1 MSTPKAFQKATIECA
16 LRAFDRRRRVRRFL
30 VADEVGLGKT
40 VVARG
45 VIESMM
51 RRKRDCGP
59 LRVFYVCSSLAIAAQ
74 NKGSLLKVISDPE
87 IRGRAACDVDR
98 LTLAPNRMLS
108 GDVPLHLYTLTPDT
122 SIPDRRG
129 KRRSG
134 TAMERAL
141 LHNLLAARDP
151 SLTRIPGQG
160 EWLRRSLLR
169 ESWEDWKQWSGCTP
183 SPSLKRAFFPVLRK
197 QLRLEPGQHL
207 PPAIR
212 RELAKDP
219 LDTIKLL
226 RIALA
231 KTGLDALSPDLVIF
245 DEFQRFQDLLAGGD
259 RGSCIARE
267 MVRTGRGGPA
277 VLLLSATPY
286 RLYGGDL
293 DHWFGE
299 DRHHEQF
306 FDLVERLFGG
316 DDEAGRKRR
325 ELECLFRKY
334 GDALRSADPG
344 GATTRAVK
352 AKIEKRLRLIIA
364 RTERFG
370 HAAGQDAAEL
380 INVPAPLKTE
390 DFRIFRHMVE
400 CFKSDPEDRASGAGA
415 AVAYW
420 SSVPLP
426 MQTLGLD
433 YKAWRSAQRL
443 SPEEGTLHLTRTD
456 IDRFR
461 GPAVWPHP
469 RLRAMCERFQPEK
482 LAVPWLAP
490 SMPWWPLGGRWVSTP
505 LEKVLLF
512 SRFRA
517 VPRAVAGLMSYDL
530 ERHLLRRPSLR
541 LRFRDVTKRSPLG
554 PQRENLA
561 YFHPSAALA
570 RLIDPWRWKATSVKG
585 LARYAARE
593 MKAALTRLG
602 VEIRGRGGRSRTL
615 PELLVLLERR
625 LGAWDRSLGAW
636 RRLAASVAQKEDPGG
651 TSLQARVDQWHA
663 AVHGQLD
670 AVDSREIKTLA
681 NAALSSPGPVLA
693 RSLERHRLI
702 LDDDSAATYRALRA
716 SWEGLR
722 SYLNNPWMNTSMSGR
737 GDYRERIS
745 RAILDGNL
753 EAVLDEHLW
762 VTGTLRHLD
771 PEALVKH
778 LTTALSLRTS
788 DVKLYGLE
796 GRKSDYHLRSHAML
810 AFNQAVRRH
819 RPGANEGKEPAD
831 RTEEVRIAFNSPFWP
846 HVLATTSVGQ
856 EGLDFHT
863 WCGAIA
869 HWDLPGNPVDLE
881 QREGR
886 VDRYAGLA
894 IRRVLASEFAPDR
907 AAVESGCSP
916 WEVLADRSERA
927 HRNDPAGLAPWWIV
941 EGARVQRLIFD
952 VPLSEARARFEDL
965 RQQRL
970 LYRLTLG
977 QPDQSDLVRALR
989 GRISPEEATAATIN
1003 LSPWRSGDNKL

>member
-1 MSTPKAFQKATIECA
+1 MSAPKAFQRATIECV

-45 VIESMM
+45 VIENMM
-51 RRKRDCGP
+51 RRKRSRDP
-59 LRVFYVCSSLAIAAQ
+59 LRVFYVCSSLTIAAQ
-74 NKGSLLKVISDPE
+74 NKGSLLKAIPDPE
-87 IRGRAACDVDR
+87 TRDRAACDVDR
-98 LTLAPNRMLS
+98 LTLAPNRMLPE
-108 GDVPLHLYTLTPDT
+108 DVPLHLYTLTPDT

-129 KRRSG
+129 KHRSG
-134 TAMERAL
+134 TARERAL
-141 LHNLLAARDP
+141 LHNLLAAKYP
-151 SLTRIPGQG
+151 SLTQIRGQG
-160 EWLRRSLLR
+160 EWLRRNAR
-169 ESWEDWKQWSGCTP
+169 ASWGDWKRSSECKP
-183 SPSLKRAFFPVLRK
+183 SASLKRAFFPVLRE
-197 QLRLEPGQHL
+197 QLGLEPSQHL
-207 PPAIR
+207 PPGIR
-212 RELAKDP
+212 RELDKDP
-219 LDTIKLL
+219 LETIKLL

-231 KTGLDALSPDLVIF
+231 KTGLDVLAPDLVIF
-245 DEFQRFQDLLAGGD
+245 DEFQRFQDLLDGDD
-259 RGSCIARE
+259 RGSDIARE
-267 MVRTGRGGPA
+267 MVRTGREGRA

-293 DHWFGE
+293 DHLFGE

-306 FDLVERLFGG
+306 FKLVEWLFGG
-316 DDEAGRKRR
+316 DEVAGSRR
-325 ELECLFRKY
+325 QELECLFRKY

-344 GATTRAVK
+344 GATTRNVK
-352 AKIEKRLRLIIA
+352 ARIEELLRMVIA

-370 HAAGQDAAEL
+370 HDAGQDAAEL
-380 INVPAPLKTE
+380 SDDVPAPLNTG
-390 DFRIFRHMVE
+390 DLQTFRHMVN
-400 CFKSDPEDRASGAGA
+400 CFRNDAEKRVSGAA

-426 MQTLGLD
+426 MQALGPD
-433 YKAWRSAQRL
+433 YKAWKSARRSPPKKKVLRL
-443 SPEEGTLHLTRTD
+443 TKTD
-456 IDRFR
+456 VARLR
-461 GPAVWPHP
+461 GPAEWPHP
-469 RLRAMCERFQPEK
+469 KLRAMCERFQPEK

-490 SMPWWPLGGRWVSTP
+490 SMPWWPLGGRWAGVVPS
-505 LEKVLLF
+505 EKILLF

-530 ERHLLRRPSLR
+530 ERYLLRRSG

-570 RLIDPWRWKATSVKG
+570 RLIDPWRWKAESVKA
-585 LARYAARE
+585 LARYAAEE
-593 MKAALTRLG
+593 MEAALIRLG

-625 LGAWDRSLGAW
+625 LDAWSSSLEAW
-636 RRLAASVAQKEDPGG
+636 RRLAESVARTEDAGG
-651 TSLQARVDQWHA
+651 TSLRVRVDQWNA
-663 AVHGQLD
+663 AVHGTLD
-670 AVDSREIKTLA
+670 VVDPREIRTLA
-681 NAALSSPGPVLA
+681 DAAVSSPGAVLA

-702 LDDDSAATYRALRA
+702 PDGSAATCRALRA

-722 SYLNNPWMNTSMSGR
+722 SYLNNPWMNASTGDR
-737 GDYRERIS
+737 DDYRDRIS
-745 RAILDGNL
+745 KAILDGNL

-762 VTGTLRHLD
+762 VTGTLRHSS
-771 PEALVKH
+771 PEALAEQ

-796 GRKSDYHLRSHAML
+796 GRQSDYHLRSHAVL

-819 RPGANEGKEPAD
+819 RPDADEGKEPAV
-831 RTEEVRIAFNSPFWP
+831 RTEEVRNAFNSPFWP

-863 WCGAIA
+863 WCSAIA
-869 HWDLPGNPVDLE
+869 HWDLPSNPVDLE

-886 VDRYAGLA
+886 IDRYAGLA
-894 IRRVLASEFAPDR
+894 IRRVLASKFAPDR

-916 WEVLADRSERA
+916 WEALADRATQTYED
-927 HRNDPAGLAPWWIV
+927 DPAGLAPWWIV
-941 EGARVQRLIFD
+941 GGARVRRLVFD
-952 VPLSEARARFEDL
+952 VPLSEARARFEAL

-977 QPDQSDLVRALR
+977 QPDQGDLVRALR
-989 GRISPEEATAATIN
+989 GRISSEDAIAATIN
-1003 LSPWRSGDNKL
+1003 LSPWRSGVNEP